1 MKRIA
6 LILSV
11 ILAACTQAEPEAVPK
26 QSAVAILRELH
37 REELT
42 DWNRLTLAIALT
54 ESRCNPDALGTS
66 LDLGILQITP
76 IYAAEAARLTGTDYQ
91 HEDARSI
98 SKSLEMFDAV
108 QSHYNPGRDT
118 REAIRRHNPGAGPG
132 YTAAVLE
139 NLALIE
145 RYEAVRAAITNS
157 NS

>member
-6 LILSV
+6 IILSV
-11 ILAACTQAEPEAVPK
+11 ILAGCSTPEPEAVPK
-26 QSAVAILRELH
+26 QSAVAILRKLH

-54 ESRCNPDALGTS
+54 ESRCNPDAKGAAR
-66 LDLGILQITP
+66 DLGILQITP
-76 IYAAEAARLTGTDYQ
+76 IYAAEAARLTGTDYT

-98 SKSLEMFDAV
+98 AKSLEMFDAV
-108 QSHYNPGRDT
+108 QAHYNPERDT

-145 RYEAVRAAITNS
+145 RYEAVRAAVIQTN
-157 NS
+157 N